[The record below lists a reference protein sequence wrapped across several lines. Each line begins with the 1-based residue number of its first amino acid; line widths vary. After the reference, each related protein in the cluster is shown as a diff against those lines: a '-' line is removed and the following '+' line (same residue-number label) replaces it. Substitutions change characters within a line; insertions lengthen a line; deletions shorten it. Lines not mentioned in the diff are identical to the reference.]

1 MNVID
6 IVPQMTKRTEDKE
19 KIKNLLKTLRK
30 LEMPKVKS
38 VDGHH
43 VLQGLKDAM
52 EELIDNAEADM
63 YEFL

>member
-6 IVPQMTKRTEDKE
+6 IVPQIANRAEDKE
-19 KIKNLLKTLRK
+19 KIKDLLKDLRK
-30 LEMPKVKS
+30 LKFPNVKS

>member
-6 IVPQMTKRTEDKE
+6 IVPQITNRAEDKD
-19 KIKNLLKTLRK
+19 KIKDLLKDLRK

-38 VDGHH
+38 VDGHY
-43 VLQGLKDAM
+43 VLQGIKDAM
-52 EELIDNAEADM
+52 EELIDNAEADT